1 MRRPSRLLLALA
13 GAYLLPAVVLDAL
26 VVRDLGNSYGFFD
39 TIALAA
45 VSAPVGLV
53 TVALLEGTVPLDRRA
68 VWFAVLVASQCGN
81 VLLARGLFRALR
93 AAVRAVARQAR
104 GGQ

>member
-13 GAYLLPAVVLDAL
+13 GAYLLPAVVLDAR
-26 VVRDLGNSYGFFD
+26 VVRELGNSYGYFD
-39 TIALAA
+39 TYAMAV

-53 TVALLEGTVPLDRRA
+53 TIGLLAGTVPLDWRA
-68 VWFAVLVASQCGN
+68 AWLAVLVASQCGN

-93 AAVRAVARQAR
+93 AAVRAVARLAR